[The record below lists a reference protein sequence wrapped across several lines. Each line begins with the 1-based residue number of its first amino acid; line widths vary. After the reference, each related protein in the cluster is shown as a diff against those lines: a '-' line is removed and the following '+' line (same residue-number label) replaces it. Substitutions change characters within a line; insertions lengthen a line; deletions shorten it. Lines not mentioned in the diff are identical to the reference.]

1 MRKYF
6 FYFLAAAFIT
16 ALFLMIYYSVPP
28 RPQSAER
35 NVVWHLV
42 RMDGSRAD
50 REYSDSSATA
60 AAVQILKDCEPG
72 LAKYKEVIGHSA
84 AVYTNLR
91 DQADLPLANL
101 VVDAMRERGTKE
113 FGVRMDVAV
122 TNYGG
127 IRIPMPEGPI
137 TVGDIQSMF
146 PFDNKLVYVK
156 ISGAEL
162 QRLMEQLAKTQAFQA
177 VSGVKVKVK
186 DHVLKEFTVGG
197 KAVNPKKTYNMTT
210 VDFLLQG
217 GDQLYIGAMA
227 SDIVMSDVTM
237 RDVMMDYVKGCEA
250 RHKKITAYSDG
261 RIILDNKDE
270 N

>member
-16 ALFLMIYYSVPP
+16 AMFLMVYHSVPP

-35 NVVWHLV
+35 DIVWHRV
-42 RMDGSRAD
+42 KMDGSRRNRPYA
-50 REYSDSSATA
+50 DSSATA
-60 AAVQILKDCEPG
+60 AAVQVLRECEPG

-84 AVYTNLR
+84 AEYSNLR
-91 DQADLPLANL
+91 NQCDLPLGNL
-101 VVDAMRERGTKE
+101 VVDAMRERGSKE

-122 TNYGG
+122 VNYGG
-127 IRIPMPEGPI
+127 IRIPMPEGPV

-146 PFDNKLVYVK
+146 PFDNKLAYVK
-156 ISGAEL
+156 ITGAEL
-162 QRLMEQLAKTQAFQA
+162 QRLMEQLAKTEAFQP
-177 VSGVKVKVK
+177 VSGVKVMVK

-197 KAVNPKKTYNMTT
+197 KAVNPKKTYNLVT

-217 GDQLYIGAMA
+217 GDQIYIGAMA
-227 SDIVMSDVTM
+227 SDIVMSDVVM
-237 RDVMMDYVKGCEA
+237 RDVMMDYVKAKEA
-250 RHKKITAYSDG
+250 RHQKITAYSDG
-261 RIILDNKDE
+261 RIIMENKDE

>member
-6 FYFLAAAFIT
+6 FYFLAVVFIT
-16 ALFLMIYYSVPP
+16 AMFLMIYYSVPP

-35 NVVWHLV
+35 DIVWHRV
-42 RMDGSRAD
+42 PMDGSRSG

-72 LAKYKEVIGHSA
+72 LARYKTVIGHSA
-84 AVYTNLR
+84 AEYTNQR
-91 DQADLPLANL
+91 DQCDLPLANL
-101 VVDAMRERGTKE
+101 LVDAMRERGTKE

-122 TNYGG
+122 ANYGG
-127 IRIPMPEGPI
+127 IRIPMPEGPV
-137 TVGDIQSMF
+137 TEGDIQSMF

-162 QRLMEQLAKTQAFQA
+162 KRLMEQLAKTPAFQP

-186 DHVLKEFTVGG
+186 DHALAEFTVGG
-197 KAVNPKKTYNMTT
+197 KSVNLKKTYNMVTI
-210 VDFLLQG
+210 DFLLQG

-227 SDIVMSDVTM
+227 SDVVMSDVLI
-237 RDVMMDYVKGCEA
+237 RDVMMDYVKSCEA

-261 RIILDNKDE
+261 RIIMENKDE
-270 N
+270 D

>member
-16 ALFLMIYYSVPP
+16 AMFLMIYYSVPP

-35 NVVWHLV
+35 DIVWHKV
-42 RMDGSRAD
+42 KMDGSRSS

-60 AAVQILKDCEPG
+60 AAVKILADCEPG
-72 LAKYKEVIGHSA
+72 LAKYKEVVGHSA
-84 AVYTNLR
+84 AEYSNVR
-91 DQADLPLANL
+91 DQADLPLGNL
-101 VVDAMRERGTKE
+101 LVDAMRERGSKE
-113 FGVRMDVAV
+113 FGVRMDVAIA
-122 TNYGG
+122 NYGG

-137 TVGDIQSMF
+137 TVGDVQAMF

-162 QRLMEQLAKTQAFQA
+162 KRLMEQLAKTQAFQP

-186 DHVLKEFTVGG
+186 DHVLKDFTVGG
-197 KAVNPKKTYNMTT
+197 KAVNLKKTYNMVT

-227 SDIVMSDVTM
+227 SDIVMSDLLI
-237 RDVMMDYVKGCEA
+237 RDVMMDYIKGCEA
-250 RHKKITAYSDG
+250 RHKKVTAYSDG
-261 RIILDNKDE
+261 RIIMENKDE
-270 N
+270 D